1 VGDQVPHYDIDRL
14 PFPGVLPFL
23 NSADIQREIST
34 LNSERSIFMSRQS
47 HSIKASSHPTEG
59 TSRIRTK
66 SMRLAQHNGSRGA
79 ETPEIFLWAEPG
91 SLFISAD
98 LRGIDLDDLQ
108 IRVIGT
114 RLIFRGTLRSD
125 LPSGEGAIRQVKD
138 ASGTFTH
145 VLELPYRV
153 DTDQAEV
160 QNENGLISIILKK
173 EESRQYSDRSGQSPF
188 TNSMQRFFGENGD
201 SSNNKLKD
209 EITILETLER
219 YLEYHL
225 GKGFA
230 RS

>member
-1 VGDQVPHYDIDRL
+1 
-14 PFPGVLPFL
+14 
-23 NSADIQREIST
+23 
-34 LNSERSIFMSRQS
+34 MSRQA
-47 HSIKASSHPTEG
+47 HSIKASIHPTEG
-59 TSRIRTK
+59 VSRIRTK
-66 SMRLAQHNGSRGA
+66 SMRLAQPNGSKGE
-79 ETPEIFLWAEPG
+79 ETPEIFLWAG
-91 SLFISAD
+91 SWRLFISAD

-125 LPSGEGAIRQVKD
+125 LPSEEGGIHQAKN

-153 DTDQAEV
+153 DADQVEV
-160 QNENGLISIILKK
+160 QNENGLISIVLKK
-173 EESRQYSDRSGQSPF
+173 EESRQYSDRGGQSSF
-188 TNSMQRFFGENGD
+188 TNSMQRFFGENGG
-201 SSNNKLKD
+201 SSNNELKD

>member
-1 VGDQVPHYDIDRL
+1 
-14 PFPGVLPFL
+14 
-23 NSADIQREIST
+23 
-34 LNSERSIFMSRQS
+34 MSRQA
-47 HSIKASSHPTEG
+47 HSIKASTHPKEG
-59 TSRIRTK
+59 ISRIRTK
-66 SMRLAQHNGSRGA
+66 SMRLAQPNGSKGA
-79 ETPEIFLWAEPG
+79 ETPEILLWAEPG

-108 IRVIGT
+108 IRVKGT
-114 RLIFRGTLRSD
+114 RLVFRGTLRSE
-125 LPSGEGAIRQVKD
+125 LPSGEGRIRRAKD

-145 VLELPYRV
+145 VLELPYPV

-160 QNENGLISIILKK
+160 QNENGLISIVLKK
-173 EESRQYSDRSGQSPF
+173 EESRQYSDRGGQSSF

-201 SSNNKLKD
+201 SSKNKLKD